1 MKTFGNAKF
10 FIRII
15 FIITFNNIIK
25 IKVELTVESI
35 DYFAAEKCL
44 FFNNGHSIL
53 LKKLILDF
61 ENSRKLT

>member
-15 FIITFNNIIK
+15 SIKKFNNIMK
-25 IKVELTVESI
+25 IKVELTVEPV
-35 DYFAAEKCL
+35 DYFASEEGL
-44 FFNNGHSIL
+44 FPKKGHSIL

-61 ENSRKLT
+61 ENARKLS